1 MLRQNAKLQSRMKS
15 PNEPNAMFN
24 DLRDF
29 ASVIGVNVAAI
40 ALSLSELEQHIRIVA
55 GISAIAYTLV
65 KTYKLLQK

>member
-1 MLRQNAKLQSRMKS
+1 
-15 PNEPNAMFN
+15 MFN